1 MTTQKDP
8 DPEADYDTAAHPIRN
23 AFFRVLAGAFG
34 IAALASPWIDVESPA
49 KSDLNALGKAVLFTP
64 MGLLFLAF
72 ALGGYAGIDWFYDLI
87 RRRLLKISGETV
99 SRKIHNLQSD
109 DDFRQLRVSSDLLCE
124 INAQGHFINL
134 RPEILF
140 LEKFNWG
147 SYSRAVGPMGLER
160 EIRYKSI
167 AGGEERAVSCV
178 IDLEFPALLAQ
189 LDSVGVCFYDGVGKI
204 GKDCFFLVY
213 VRDGYLV
220 SQAIQEISRV
230 HAAMQVDLRA
240 SRPLGVIDS

>member
-1 MTTQKDP
+1 MISPKDP
-8 DPEADYDTAAHPIRN
+8 GPDADYDPAQHPIRN
-23 AFFRVLAGAFG
+23 AFFRLLAGVIG
-34 IAALASPWIDVESPA
+34 IVCLWMLWIDEA
-49 KSDLNALGKAVLFTP
+49 AFAISDFTSLGRAVLFLP
-64 MGLLFLAF
+64 MGLLFLVF
-72 ALGGYAGIDWFYDLI
+72 ALGGYAGIEWFDDLI

-99 SRKIHNLQSD
+99 SRKTHNLRSD

-124 INAQGHFINL
+124 IDAQGHFINL
-134 RPEILF
+134 RPEIRF
-140 LEKFNWG
+140 LEKFDWG

-167 AGGEERAVSCV
+167 DSDQERNVSCQ
-178 IDLEFPALLAQ
+178 IDTEFAPLLAQ

-240 SRPLGVIDS
+240 SRPLGVIG

>member
-1 MTTQKDP
+1 MISPKDP
-8 DPEADYDTAAHPIRN
+8 GPDADYDPAQNPIRN
-23 AFFRVLAGAFG
+23 AFFRLLAGVIG
-34 IAALASPWIDVESPA
+34 IVCLWMLWIDEAAFA
-49 KSDLNALGKAVLFTP
+49 KSDFTSLGRAVLFLP
-64 MGLLFLAF
+64 MGLLFLVFAF
-72 ALGGYAGIDWFYDLI
+72 GGYAGIEWFDDLI

-99 SRKIHNLQSD
+99 SRKIHNLRSD
-109 DDFRQLRVSSDLLCE
+109 DGFRQLRASSDLLCE
-124 INAQGHFINL
+124 IDAQGHFINL
-134 RPEILF
+134 RPEIRF
-140 LEKFNWG
+140 LEKFDWG

-167 AGGEERAVSCV
+167 DGDQERTVSCQ
-178 IDLEFPALLAQ
+178 IDTEFAPLLAQ

-240 SRPLGVIDS
+240 SRPLGVIG